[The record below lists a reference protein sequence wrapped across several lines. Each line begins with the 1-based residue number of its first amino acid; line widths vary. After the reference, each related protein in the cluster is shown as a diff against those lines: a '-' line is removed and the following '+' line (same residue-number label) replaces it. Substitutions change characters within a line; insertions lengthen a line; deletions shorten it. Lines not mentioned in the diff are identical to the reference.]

1 MQVPILEH
9 AGKTAAKASALLVLA
24 VMLVVHPDVTWL
36 IRGLAAAAFVIGW
49 FGVTRAPLQVQIWL
63 GVATVAPAAL
73 RLLSGRE
80 GPVLDLIWMAGLA
93 GGLMRITPW
102 SRWMMPF
109 PWSVL
114 IGGWTLALSLGWPV
128 LVAREIG
135 FRVSGFQDAGAI
147 NSWSMM
153 PAPQAAMW
161 ILYVVISQLLGA
173 LWFEWARE
181 ARGHP
186 IKLVHPLWIGATI
199 ASVVAV
205 VQGTIDIGFLSTEFW
220 ASLRRATGT
229 MLDANSYGMCA
240 ALAAPIGFLG
250 MRALAPNVPAA
261 AVTVFVVNVAG
272 VWLSGSRTALLCA
285 MVGTGGLLVGM
296 WRERRLF
303 PRASNDAGLWIPIGA
318 AAAIVVILLAST
330 ASPIERARDIP
341 SGRAGLAAL
350 WDRGGYGPI
359 ALRMT
364 REYPL
369 TGVGIGSY
377 RTLAPDYWRAM
388 ANDAL
393 PLDNAQNWW
402 RHQIAELGVFGGALI
417 IGFSILVGWRV
428 LTGRDGNADP
438 ASAWTVR
445 ALLVG
450 LGATSL
456 FGMPTQNPVV
466 LCWFFGLVAWFAR
479 LVPEAPRQRDRGP
492 GEARIAWLVATAL
505 AIAYA
510 GGHVLLARDSLHPV
524 QRAQRAHRDYVVG
537 AYPREP
543 LPGTSQFQWT
553 GQESRFFWAAKTPYM
568 AIRFWASHPDIA
580 AQPVH
585 VTVTSPCGVL
595 FDEDLTS
602 DTSMSL
608 GLVVP
613 EGRRTLEADVRVSRT
628 WSPADAGEADH
639 RRLGVGIVADFSND
653 PAFATN
659 QLRAVKL
666 SGCGGGI

>member
-1 MQVPILEH
+1 
-9 AGKTAAKASALLVLA
+9 
-24 VMLVVHPDVTWL
+24 
-36 IRGLAAAAFVIGW
+36 
-49 FGVTRAPLQVQIWL
+49 
-63 GVATVAPAAL
+63 
-73 RLLSGRE
+73 
-80 GPVLDLIWMAGLA
+80 
-93 GGLMRITPW
+93 
-102 SRWMMPF
+102 MMPF

-128 LVAREIG
+128 LVGREIG

-161 ILYVVISQLLGA
+161 ILYVVIAQLLGA
-173 LWFEWARE
+173 LWFEWVRE

-186 IKLVHPLWIGATI
+186 LKLAHPLWIGATV

-205 VQGTIDIGFLSTEFW
+205 VQGTIDVGFLSTEFW

-240 ALAAPIGFLG
+240 ALAAPVGFLG
-250 MRALAPNVPAA
+250 MRALAPTVPAA

-272 VWLSGSRTALLCA
+272 MWLSGSRTALLCA
-285 MVGTGGLLVGM
+285 MAGTGGLLVGM

-303 PRASNDAGLWIPIGA
+303 PRPSHDAGLWIPIGA
-318 AAAIVVILLAST
+318 AAAIVVVLLTST
-330 ASPIERARDIP
+330 VSPIERARDIP
-341 SGRAGLAAL
+341 PGRAGLAAL

-402 RHQIAELGVFGGALI
+402 RHQIAELGVFGGAFI
-417 IGFSILVGWRV
+417 IGFSVLVAWRV

-438 ASAWTVR
+438 AAAWTVR

-479 LVPEAPRQRDRGP
+479 LVPEPPRQRERGP
-492 GEARIAWLVATAL
+492 GELRLAWLVATAL
-505 AIAYA
+505 ALAYA
-510 GGHVLLARDSLHPV
+510 GGHLLLARDSLHPV
-524 QRAQRAHRDYVVG
+524 ERARQAQRDYVIG

-553 GQESRFFWAAKTPYM
+553 GRESRFFWAAKTRYM
-568 AIRFWASHPDIA
+568 AIRFWANHPDIA
-580 AQPVH
+580 ARPVH

-602 DTSMSL
+602 DRSMSL

-613 EGRRTLEADVRVSRT
+613 EGRRTLEAHVRVSRT

-639 RRLGVGIVADFSND
+639 RQLGVGIVADFSND

-659 QLRAVKL
+659 QLRAVTL